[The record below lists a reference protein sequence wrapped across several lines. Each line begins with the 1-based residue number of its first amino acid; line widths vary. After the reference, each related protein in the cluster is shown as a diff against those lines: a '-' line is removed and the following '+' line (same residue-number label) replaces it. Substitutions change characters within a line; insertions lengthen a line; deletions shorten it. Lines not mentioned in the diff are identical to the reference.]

1 MNKHIRFNG
10 TELHYRVAGNGT
22 PVVLIHGF
30 GEDGTIWQNTIEHL
44 QKEFTLLVPDLPGSG
59 LSPMVNKDESME
71 SLAAAV
77 IAVMDAESVT
87 TAPVIGH
94 SMGGYITMAIA
105 EKHASYAKAIGL
117 FHSISSP
124 DNQEKK
130 AARRKSI
137 GFINEHGAAAF
148 IEQAT
153 PGLFSDEFK
162 AKHPEIVQEITARYT
177 NFSAAALVQYY
188 EAMMQRPNRTAVL
201 ESFPRPVLFIMGT
214 HDKAVP
220 LEISLEQSHLPK
232 LSYVKILEHS
242 GHMGMLEEPAEAN
255 AFLEKFL
262 REIEIVN
269 PY

>member
-1 MNKHIRFNG
+1 MNKHIQFNG
-10 TELHYRVAGNGT
+10 AALHYRVVGSGN

-30 GEDGTIWQNTIEHL
+30 GEDGTIWQHSIEYL
-44 QKEFTLLVPDLPGSG
+44 QSNFTLLVPDLPGSG

-71 SLAAAV
+71 SLADAV
-77 IAVMDAESVT
+77 IAMLDAESVK
-87 TAPVIGH
+87 TASIIGH

-117 FHSISSP
+117 FHSVASP
-124 DNQEKK
+124 DNEEKK

-137 GFINEHGAAAF
+137 GFIKEHGAAAF

-153 PGLFSDEFK
+153 PGLFSDGFK
-162 AKHPEIVQEITARYT
+162 AKHPEIVEEITARYT

-188 EAMMQRPNRTAVL
+188 EAMMQRSDRTAVL
-201 ESFPRPVLFIMGT
+201 ERFPRPVLFIMGT

-220 LEISLEQSHLPK
+220 LEISLQQSHLPE

-242 GHMGMLEEPAEAN
+242 GHMGMLEEPSEAH